1 MVLVKAL
8 NDFGVGYDF
17 LHDGCCWWWWWGSG
31 CVDDDGCGCWRSRDG
46 DDFLSFAFFV
56 YDGFALVAGLLVGR
70 NCVKSVVCS
79 GYLMGENGN

>member
-1 MVLVKAL
+1 M
-8 NDFGVGYDF
+8 
-17 LHDGCCWWWWWGSG
+17 
-31 CVDDDGCGCWRSRDG
+31 DDDGCGCWRSRDG